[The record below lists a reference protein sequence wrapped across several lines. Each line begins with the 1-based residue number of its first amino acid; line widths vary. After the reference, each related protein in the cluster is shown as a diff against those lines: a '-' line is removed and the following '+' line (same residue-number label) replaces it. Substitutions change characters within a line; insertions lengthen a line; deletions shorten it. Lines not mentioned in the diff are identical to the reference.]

1 MAEGVLKIQFDDL
14 AQQREAGTL
23 GMWAFLSTELLLFS
37 GLFLGYLVY
46 RYNYPETFVEAGRH
60 THLVLGGINTA
71 VLLTSS
77 LTVALATLA
86 VKAKWRS
93 ALVVLLSITM
103 LLGLAFIGIKGFE
116 YYKEFQEQ
124 LAPFPGL
131 TFHFEGQHPEQ
142 AKIFYSLYFI
152 MTGLHALHL
161 SVAIII
167 MAVMTVLTL
176 RHHQWEKLEAKIDIS
191 GLYWH
196 FVDIVWVFIFP
207 IIYLL
212 GRS

>member
-1 MAEGVLKIQFDDL
+1 MADGVVKIQSDDL
-14 AQQREAGTL
+14 AQQREADTL

-46 RYNYPETFVEAGRH
+46 RYTYPETFTEAGRH
-60 THLVLGGINTA
+60 THWVLGGINTA

-86 VKAKWRS
+86 VKAKRRTT
-93 ALVVLLSITM
+93 LIVLLSITM

-124 LAPFPGL
+124 LAPFPGF
-131 TFHFEGQHPEQ
+131 TFHSEGQHPEQ

-196 FVDIVWVFIFP
+196 FVDIVWVFLFP